1 MTQKPRKK
9 REKLS
14 PKLKSES
21 VPFRRSAL
29 EYMARHT
36 PEKAFLQADFHFR
49 PRRLSE
55 KPRVRAGAV
64 TKQQLG
70 FGAEPSG
77 RRRDPTPEPWRWRAG
92 GRGAGEGSGGGAAP
106 LRPAS
111 ERVSEGA
118 GVRALRGPA
127 GGRAAAEDAEGRR
140 RGPDS
145 AGAAGRTP
153 PEGVGRPRGRARA
166 EPRALRS
173 VRWLAPSLARSLA
186 PSFRG
191 GGGTRRRRR
200 RRPGSRHGGRP
211 EPGVDLLAA
220 ALLDVRDHQG
230 RPGLLHQVSG
240 RAGEVARGGGGAAG
254 ASGPGDPWVAPH
266 AAQRLSLLSPA
277 ARRPRAPPGCTRS
290 PARPWSPGTGGRA
303 QVGRAGAAARGH
315 LAGVGG
321 APGSARVS
329 PGAPFFSGFSS
340 ALGDGA
346 LFLRP
351 GPHPC
356 PDVPRGRPTPL
367 SPGSPPSQ
375 PPEPFRESSPAPP
388 RCSRY
393 PSTLAAR
400 WSCILAPLPR
410 ELPSAKRLPPPPPP
424 TSLGGTCG

>member
-21 VPFRRSAL
+21 VPFRRSASTRGPLDIWHATHQKKLSCKQISILDPGASPRSPGL
-29 EYMARHT
+29 EQ
-36 PEKAFLQADFHFR
+36 ELLQNNSSGSEPSPRGAGGTR
-49 PRRLSE
+49 PRNLA
-55 KPRVRAGAV
+55 AG
-64 TKQQLG
+64 G
-70 FGAEPSG
+70 
-77 RRRDPTPEPWRWRAG
+77 RAG

-111 ERVSEGA
+111 ERVSERA
-118 GVRALRGPA
+118 GVRALRGPV

-145 AGAAGRTP
+145 AGAAGRAP

-191 GGGTRRRRR
+191 GGSTRRRR

-240 RAGEVARGGGGAAG
+240 RAGGGGGAG
-254 ASGPGDPWVAPH
+254 
-266 AAQRLSLLSPA
+266 RL
-277 ARRPRAPPGCTRS
+277 R
-290 PARPWSPGTGGRA
+290 GGGSER
-303 QVGRAGAAARGH
+303 ARG
-315 LAGVGG
+315 
-321 APGSARVS
+321 
-329 PGAPFFSGFSS
+329 
-340 ALGDGA
+340 
-346 LFLRP
+346 
-351 GPHPC
+351 
-356 PDVPRGRPTPL
+356 PRGSPLTPL
-367 SPGSPPSQ
+367 SACLFFPLQRGGQ
-375 PPEPFRESSPAPP
+375 EHH
-388 RCSRY
+388 
-393 PSTLAAR
+393 LAAPGHR
-400 WSCILAPLPR
+400 RGRGHRAPAAEHR
-410 ELPSAKRLPPPPPP
+410 
-424 TSLGGTCG
+424 